1 MNLRLIL
8 KKKIRVLG
16 LNKLE
21 ERSLKEEFSQNDE
34 NYEKKILKEFL
45 AEGHRR
51 VSSPFLVIFMSLAA
65 AFTILSGSSKQ
76 SNTTKRIS
84 LLSAIIVSIQAVY
97 IVTINTINF
106 SLINILIF
114 YSVLALLIT
123 IPILLIEYE
132 KKFIKTMK
140 F

>member
-8 KKKIRVLG
+8 KNKIRVLG
-16 LNKLE
+16 LSKLRKDL
-21 ERSLKEEFSQNDE
+21 ERIIFSKSE
-34 NYEKKILKEFL
+34 LRKKILKEFL

-51 VSSPFLVIFMSLAA
+51 ISSPFLVIFMSLAA
-65 AFTILSGSSKQ
+65 AFTILFGSSKQ

-84 LLSAIIVSIQAVY
+84 LLSAIIVSLQAIY
-97 IVTINTINF
+97 IVAINTINF
-106 SLINILIF
+106 TLINILIF
-114 YSVLALLIT
+114 YSIFRFLIA

-132 KKFIKTMK
+132 KKFINTMK

>member
-1 MNLRLIL
+1 
-8 KKKIRVLG
+8 
-16 LNKLE
+16 
-21 ERSLKEEFSQNDE
+21 
-34 NYEKKILKEFL
+34 
-45 AEGHRR
+45 
-51 VSSPFLVIFMSLAA
+51 MSLAA
-65 AFTILSGSSKQ
+65 AFTILFGSSKQ

-84 LLSAIIVSIQAVY
+84 YYQLIIVSLQAIY

-114 YSVLALLIT
+114 YSVLGLLIT

-132 KKFIKTMK
+132 KKFIKTLK